1 MNKTVILYS
10 IGCPKCNVLKKKL
23 NDKNV
28 QYIENDSVEEMVGL
42 GITEVPVLKTEEG
55 LLNFS
60 EAVKW
65 LNNIN

>member
-23 NDKNV
+23 NEKNV
-28 QYIENDSVEEMVGL
+28 QYTENDSVEEMVSL